1 MPVER
6 LDSPRRRRLAL
17 AIAACLAV
25 GAFVLLYR
33 GPGRAIVRGHLG
45 DVAIVA
51 LLYFSLAWWTP
62 RRRALRAAS
71 VGALAACTEL
81 AQLVLPPM
89 RRSLAID
96 LTVGRTFDPVDL
108 AAYALGL
115 AVAVGL
121 ERAWIHPAALPAQ
134 DADRMIR

>member
-1 MPVER
+1 
-6 LDSPRRRRLAL
+6 
-17 AIAACLAV
+17 
-25 GAFVLLYR
+25 
-33 GPGRAIVRGHLG
+33 
-45 DVAIVA
+45 
-51 LLYFSLAWWTP
+51 LYFSLAWWTP

>member
-1 MPVER
+1 MRVEP
-6 LDSPRRRRLAL
+6 LDSLRRRRLAI
-17 AIAACLAV
+17 AIAACFAV
-25 GAFVLLYR
+25 GAFVLRYR

-51 LLYFSLAWWTP
+51 LLYFALALWTP

-71 VGALAACTEL
+71 VGALAAGTEL

-115 AVAVGL
+115 ALAVVI
-121 ERAWIHPAALPAQ
+121 ERAWVHPAALPAE
-134 DADRMIR
+134 DGDRMIR